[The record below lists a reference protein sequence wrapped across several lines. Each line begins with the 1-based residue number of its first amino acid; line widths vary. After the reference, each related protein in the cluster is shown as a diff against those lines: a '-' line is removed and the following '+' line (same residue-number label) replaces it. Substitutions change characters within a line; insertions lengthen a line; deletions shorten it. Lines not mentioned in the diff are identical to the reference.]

1 MMRSLY
7 SGVAGLKTHQTKMDV
22 IGNNIAN
29 VNTVAFKGSRVT
41 FNDIMYQTTS
51 SASGP
56 NELTGVG
63 GINAKQIGLGVTMA
77 TTTTSITTA
86 GATQTTGS
94 ALDCKINGNS
104 FFIVNNG
111 TENVFTRVGS
121 FYFDAIGNLCL
132 SSTGYN
138 VMGWQVDPTNG
149 QIKKDTVSA
158 LRIMSEANLVSP
170 PEATTNAIAT
180 GIIDANS
187 TAVETEDGY
196 VMNLNFYDALGYQY
210 TAKFKVI
217 TDKSGEAGLYDVSLS
232 DILDVNGKSILTGQV
247 TAKDLWGSAD
257 TSVKDKGTLL
267 AGRYPARDLIV
278 DGASL
283 PANTTIDP
291 PVDTSTR
298 PNFKLYHYYL
308 TDIDGGTEADNKIEG
323 TDLYVD
329 EQGKYYAK
337 HVETSGTTENI
348 TYVPFSNASDTYSFD
363 ISKASLE
370 IKKYFK
376 NNFANVDD
384 DLYVDGN
391 STYTDATVYTD
402 FLVIGGQKFTTAPG
416 WRLKSNDPDSLKTTN
431 PTNLYL
437 ENTTTGEHYPMDN
450 STTPATN
457 ATWASVKN
465 MGDVFLDT
473 RYFTTTANKD
483 TIVEVLKPNPPVVTV
498 DVDNDK
504 DNYTDYVVDLV
515 GTKYYTQLRFNTD
528 DGTFASIGSADI
540 ATLAMK
546 NLDGKFENVAIDFT
560 TVSMFNNGGTS
571 TMGMES
577 GSIGSTRGAGKKLGA
592 MTGVSINSNGMIYGS
607 YDNGNTVLLGQ
618 IAVAKFANAS
628 GLEMIGDS
636 CYQTTLNSGS
646 FDGIGVDVSADGGSL
661 TTGALE
667 MSNVDLSAEFTDM
680 ITTQRGFQANSRV
693 ITTSDT
699 LLEELINLKR

>member
-56 NELTGVG
+56 NALTGVG
-63 GINAKQIGLGVTMA
+63 GTNAKQIGLGVTLA

-111 TENVFTRVGS
+111 TENVFTRAGS
-121 FYFDAIGNLCL
+121 FYFDAVGNLCMA
-132 SSTGYN
+132 STGFN
-138 VMGWQVDPTNG
+138 VMGWQVDPASG
-149 QIKKDTVSA
+149 EIKKDTVSA

-170 PEATTNAIAT
+170 PEATTNAVAT
-180 GIIDANS
+180 GILDANS
-187 TAVETEDGY
+187 TAVETDDGY

-210 TAKFKVI
+210 TAKFKVV
-217 TDKSGEAGLYDVSLS
+217 TDRSGEKGLYDVSLS
-232 DILDVNGKSILTGQV
+232 DIYDINGKSILTGQI
-247 TAKDLWGSAD
+247 TAKDLFGSAD
-257 TSVKDKGTLL
+257 TAVSDKGTLL
-267 AGRYPARDLIV
+267 AGRYPNKQPDIISGATYP
-278 DGASL
+278 DGYPA
-283 PANTTIDP
+283 PAN
-291 PVDTSTR
+291 
-298 PNFKLYHYYL
+298 LYHYYL
-308 TDIDGGTEADNKIEG
+308 TDVDGGDESNKIEG
-323 TDLYVD
+323 SDLYID
-329 EQGKYYAK
+329 DDGKFYCKY
-337 HVETSGTTENI
+337 EDGTNPTI
-348 TYVPFSNASDTYSFD
+348 YVPLSDTSDKYAN
-363 ISKASLE
+363 IVSKTSLE
-370 IKKYFK
+370 IKAYFK
-376 NNFANVDD
+376 NNFANIDS

-391 STYTDATVYTD
+391 STYKNATVYSD
-402 FLVIGGQKFTTAPG
+402 FIEIGGQKFTTTNG
-416 WRLKSNDPDSLKTTN
+416 WRIKGDNLDTDH
-431 PTNLYL
+431 PTNIYL
-437 ENTTTGEHYPMDN
+437 WNQLTDETYPTD
-450 STTPATN
+450 N
-457 ATWASVKN
+457 ATPPQTQPWANVKS
-465 MGDVFLDT
+465 MQAAFEDPQ
-473 RYFTTTANKD
+473 YFKTTANAT
-483 TIVEVLKPNPPVVTV
+483 TITQILSVADPTAKV

-504 DNYTDYVVDLV
+504 DNYTDYVVDIV

-528 DGTFASIGSADI
+528 DGTFASIGASDI

-546 NLDGKFENVAIDFT
+546 NLDGKFENISIDFT

-577 GSIGSTRGAGKKLGA
+577 GSVGSTEGAGKKLGA

-628 GLEMIGDS
+628 GLEMIGDG
-636 CYQTTLNSGS
+636 CYQTTLNSGT
-646 FDGIGVDVSADGGSL
+646 FDGIGVDISADGGSL

-667 MSNVDLSAEFTDM
+667 MSNVDLSSEFTDM

>member
-56 NELTGVG
+56 NNLTGVG
-63 GINAKQIGLGVTMA
+63 GINAKQIGLGVTLA

-132 SSTGYN
+132 SSTGFN
-138 VMGWQVDPTNG
+138 VMGWQVDPTTG
-149 QIKKDTVSA
+149 QIRKDTVSA

-170 PEATTNAIAT
+170 PEATTNAVAT
-180 GIIDANS
+180 GILDANS
-187 TAVETEDGY
+187 TAVETEEGY

-210 TAKFKVI
+210 TAKFKVV
-217 TDKSGEAGLYDVSLS
+217 TDKSGDPGLYDVSLS
-232 DILDVNGKSILTGQV
+232 DILDVNGNSILTGQV
-247 TAKDLWGSAD
+247 TAKDLFGSAD
-257 TSVKDKGTLL
+257 TSVKDTGTLL
-267 AGRYPARDLIV
+267 AGRYPNVVAVDLAAENATV
-278 DGASL
+278 V
-283 PANTTIDP
+283 N
-291 PVDTSTR
+291 VDTTN
-298 PNFKLYHYYL
+298 PDFKLYHHYL
-308 TDIDGGTEADNKIEG
+308 TSVDGGDPATTKIEG
-323 TDLYVD
+323 SDIYVD
-329 EQGKYYAK
+329 QNGKYYARRE
-337 HVETSGTTENI
+337 ETTGGSTTVTYIPLSDSSDEYANDVAKTALNI
-348 TYVPFSNASDTYSFD
+348 KN
-363 ISKASLE
+363 
-370 IKKYFK
+370 YFK
-376 NNFANVDD
+376 NNFANVDS

-391 STYTDATVYTD
+391 STYKNATVYSD
-402 FLVIGGQKFTTAPG
+402 FLEIGGQKFATTNG
-416 WRLKSNDPDSLKTTN
+416 WRLSGDVTDPEH
-431 PTNLYL
+431 PTALYL
-437 ENTTTGEHYPMDN
+437 YNPSTGEHIPMN
-450 STTPATN
+450 GTTD
-457 ATWASVKN
+457 ATWNNVTEMMTYLEDPA
-465 MGDVFLDT
+465 
-473 RYFTTTANKD
+473 YFKTAANHQ
-483 TIVEVLKPNPPVVTV
+483 TIVDILSVS
-498 DVDNDK
+498 DVKATLDNDNDK
-504 DNYTDYVVDLV
+504 DNYTDYIVDLV

-528 DGTFASIGSADI
+528 DGTFASIGSSDI

-546 NLDGKFENVAIDFT
+546 NLDGKFENISIDFT

-577 GSIGSTRGAGKKLGA
+577 GSVGSTAGAGKKLGA

-628 GLEMIGDS
+628 GLEMIGDG

>member
-56 NELTGVG
+56 NNLTGVG
-63 GINAKQIGLGVTMA
+63 GINAKQIGLGVTLA

-132 SSTGYN
+132 SSTGFN
-138 VMGWQVDPTNG
+138 VMGWQVDPASG
-149 QIKKDTVSA
+149 EIKKDTVSA

-170 PEATTNAIAT
+170 PEATTNAVAT
-180 GIIDANS
+180 GILDANS

-210 TAKFKVI
+210 TAKFKVV
-217 TDKSGEAGLYDVSLS
+217 TDKSGDPGLYDVSLS
-232 DILDVNGKSILTGQV
+232 DILDVNGNSILTGQI
-247 TAKDLWGSAD
+247 TAKDLFGSAD
-257 TSVKDKGTLL
+257 TSVKDTGTLL
-267 AGRYPARDLIV
+267 AGRYPNVQTVDLAAENATVVNTDTTAAGFALYHHYLTSV
-278 DGASL
+278 DGGD
-283 PANTTIDP
+283 PTT
-291 PVDTSTR
+291 T
-298 PNFKLYHYYL
+298 
-308 TDIDGGTEADNKIEG
+308 KIEG
-323 TDLYVD
+323 SDIYVD
-329 EQGKYYAK
+329 QNGKYYARRE
-337 HVETSGTTENI
+337 ETNGGTTTV
-348 TYVPFSNASDTYSFD
+348 TYIPLSDSSDQYANDVAKT
-363 ISKASLE
+363 ALA
-370 IKKYFK
+370 IKNYFK
-376 NNFANVDD
+376 NNFANIDP

-391 STYTDATVYTD
+391 STYKDATVYSD
-402 FLVIGGQKFTTAPG
+402 FLEIGGQKFASTNG
-416 WRLKSNDPDSLKTTN
+416 WRIGAGDTDPTSKTNVDN
-431 PTNLYL
+431 PTNLFLY
-437 ENTTTGEHYPMDN
+437 NPATGEHVPKDAGN
-450 STTPATN
+450 NDT
-457 ATWASVKN
+457 TWASVKD
-465 MGDVFLDT
+465 MLTYLEDPQ
-473 RYFTTTANKD
+473 YFKTQANHQ
-483 TIVEVLKPNPPVVTV
+483 TIVDILSPTTV
-498 DVDNDK
+498 NATLDKDMDK
-504 DNYTDYVVDLV
+504 DNYTDYIVDLV

-528 DGTFASIGSADI
+528 DGTFASIGSSDI

-546 NLDGKFENVAIDFT
+546 NLDGKFENISIDFT

-577 GSIGSTRGAGKKLGA
+577 GSVGSTAGAGKKLGA

-628 GLEMIGDS
+628 GLEMVGDG

-646 FDGIGVDVSADGGSL
+646 FDGIGVDISADGGSL